1 MKKRAFVPAA
11 DCLESRIALSG
22 GGIRFTAGGLPILTS
37 HALNQT
43 ISAVNKAFT
52 TFATKGENYNIFSY
66 NLGRSLMRIP
76 YQIRDGLQGDIQ
88 QYPGFVQDDI
98 ASGVANPV
106 KTENANAIADIKSFV
121 QSEVA
126 DGIFAFQ

>member
-22 GGIRFTAGGLPILTS
+22 IKFIGGLPVLTS

-52 TFATKGENYNIFSY
+52 TFATKGQNA
-66 NLGRSLMRIP
+66 NLFTGNLTKSLMRIP
-76 YQIRDGLQGDIQ
+76 YQIRDGLQDDIL

-98 ASGVANPV
+98 ASGVVHPV
-106 KTENANAIADIKSFV
+106 KTEYVFAVGDIQSFV
-121 QSEVA
+121 RSEVA
-126 DGIFAFQ
+126 AGIFIFQ

>member
-22 GGIRFTAGGLPILTS
+22 IKFIGGLPVLTS
-37 HALNQT
+37 HALSQT
-43 ISAVNKAFT
+43 VSAVNKAFT
-52 TFATKGENYNIFSY
+52 TFATKGQNANLFTEN
-66 NLGRSLMRIP
+66 LTKSLMRIP
-76 YQIRDGLQGDIQ
+76 YQIRDGLQADIL

-106 KTENANAIADIKSFV
+106 KTEYANAVADIKSFV

-126 DGIFAFQ
+126 AGIFIFQ

>member
-1 MKKRAFVPAA
+1 MKKRAFVPTA
-11 DCLESRIALSG
+11 DCLEGRIAMSG
-22 GGIRFTAGGLPILTS
+22 IQFIGGLPVLTS

-52 TFATKGENYNIFSY
+52 TFATKGQNA
-66 NLGRSLMRIP
+66 NLFTGNLTKSLMRIP
-76 YQIRDGLQGDIQ
+76 YQVRDGLQADIL

-98 ASGVANPV
+98 ASGVANPI
-106 KTENANAIADIKSFV
+106 KTEYANAVSDIKSFV

-126 DGIFAFQ
+126 AGVFLFK

>member
-22 GGIRFTAGGLPILTS
+22 IKFIGGLPVLTS

-52 TFATKGENYNIFSY
+52 TFATKGQNANLFSA
-66 NLGRSLMRIP
+66 NLAKSLVRIH
-76 YQIRDGLQGDIQ
+76 YQIRDGLQADIL

-98 ASGVANPV
+98 ASGVTHPV
-106 KTENANAIADIKSFV
+106 KTEYANAVSDIKSFV

-126 DGIFAFQ
+126 SGIFIFQ